1 MIFSRV
7 SLAMDAPSRKARDT
21 VMEDTPARR
30 ATSDIVGVE
39 DFDDFAFM
47 ARPAN
52 SIPSSGPP
60 VCYR

>member
-1 MIFSRV
+1 
-7 SLAMDAPSRKARDT
+7 MDAPSRKARDT